1 MPLEIIWSVVTKSS
15 VKKNEQINVPS
26 ITVDKNVIRYGESF
40 ICTDNISMISI
51 CPIPANKS
59 WLIAIILGVVGI
71 YLMQE
76 GSIGILLLVVAII
89 WLIAVLVYNS
99 NRGDNLAISL
109 NSGSTLYFNCKD
121 RAFLNKV
128 VNAMLGSIKEKNQ
141 TTYSISFDKCQISGG
156 VLHNS
161 NLIER

>member
-1 MPLEIIWSVVTKSS
+1 MSS

-76 GSIGILLLVVAII
+76 GLVVAII

>member
-1 MPLEIIWSVVTKSS
+1 MPLEIIWSVVTMSS

-76 GSIGILLLVVAII
+76 GSIGILLLVDCGIG
-89 WLIAVLVYNS
+89 L
-99 NRGDNLAISL
+99 
-109 NSGSTLYFNCKD
+109 
-121 RAFLNKV
+121 
-128 VNAMLGSIKEKNQ
+128 
-141 TTYSISFDKCQISGG
+141 
-156 VLHNS
+156 
-161 NLIER
+161 

>member
-1 MPLEIIWSVVTKSS
+1 
-15 VKKNEQINVPS
+15 
-26 ITVDKNVIRYGESF
+26 
-40 ICTDNISMISI
+40 MISI

-76 GSIGILLLVVAII
+76 GSIGILLLVVTII

-99 NRGDNLAISL
+99 NNLAISL

-128 VNAMLGSIKEKNQ
+128 VNAMLGSIKGKNQ

>member
-1 MPLEIIWSVVTKSS
+1 MSLEFIRSVVTVAS
-15 VKKNEQINVPS
+15 VKKNETINVPS
-26 ITVDKNVIRYGESF
+26 ITVDKNVITYGNSF

-51 CPIPANKS
+51 CPIPSNKS
-59 WLIAIILGVVGI
+59 WILAILMGIASVYLMDESSVGI
-71 YLMQE
+71 LFL
-76 GSIGILLLVVAII
+76 IFAIV
-89 WLIAVLVYNS
+89 WLIAVLMYNS

-128 VNAMLGSIKEKNQ
+128 LNAMLSSIKGKNQ
-141 TTYSISFDKCQISGG
+141 STYSISFEKCQISGG

-161 NLIER
+161 SLIER

>member
-1 MPLEIIWSVVTKSS
+1 MSS

-76 GSIGILLLVVAII
+76 GSIGILLLVVAI

>member
-1 MPLEIIWSVVTKSS
+1 MIKFMLFHGAAEQSAVLFIPENYVVHTISK
-15 VKKNEQINVPS
+15 INVEKS
-26 ITVDKNVIRYGESF
+26 CIIYSRGVIAF
-40 ICTDNISMISI
+40 
-51 CPIPANKS
+51 
-59 WLIAIILGVVGI
+59 
-71 YLMQE
+71 
-76 GSIGILLLVVAII
+76 GILLLVVAII

-128 VNAMLGSIKEKNQ
+128 VNAMLGSIKGKNQ

>member
-1 MPLEIIWSVVTKSS
+1 MVDSYYFGSS
-15 VKKNEQINVPS
+15 RNILDAGRFNWNTAFS
-26 ITVDKNVIRYGESF
+26 CCYNLVD
-40 ICTDNISMISI
+40 C
-51 CPIPANKS
+51 
-59 WLIAIILGVVGI
+59 GI
-71 YLMQE
+71 
-76 GSIGILLLVVAII
+76 G
-89 WLIAVLVYNS
+89 YNS

>member
-1 MPLEIIWSVVTKSS
+1 MSLEFIRSVVTVAS
-15 VKKNEQINVPS
+15 VKKNETINVPS
-26 ITVDKNVIRYGESF
+26 ITVDKNVITYGNSF

-59 WLIAIILGVVGI
+59 WLIAIILGIAGVC
-71 YLMQE
+71 LMQE
-76 GSIGILLLVVAII
+76 SSIGILLLVVAII
-89 WLIAVLVYNS
+89 WLIAVLGYNS

-121 RAFLNKV
+121 RTFLNKV
-128 VNAMLGSIKEKNQ
+128 VNAMLGSIKGKNQ

>member
-1 MPLEIIWSVVTKSS
+1 MVDSYYFGSS
-15 VKKNEQINVPS
+15 
-26 ITVDKNVIRYGESF
+26 R
-40 ICTDNISMISI
+40 NILD
-51 CPIPANKS
+51 AGRFN
-59 WLIAIILGVVGI
+59 WNTA
-71 YLMQE
+71 
-76 GSIGILLLVVAII
+76 LVVAII